1 MDLEDSLPCFIYDLR
16 MLGKNIVKLIN
27 MTQSKAESTIGKAS
41 LLLYTYLVET
51 VGLVLATSSELL

>member
-27 MTQSKAESTIGKAS
+27 MTQSRAESTIGNAS